1 MTDQIMNE
9 NRALNNNTPP
19 ERKKPNPGLRLGIP
33 IMLLVTMLFIAM
45 LVTGDEGDSF
55 FVFTAIFW
63 FPILLIGLGI
73 FIFHIVR
80 QCKPDKRNSF
90 SRAIVIWGIANILL
104 LAAVLIHD
112 SRKSDKVDAK
122 HLVAHYVKHEREI
135 WDAAEYARSAMDSG
149 AWMRLEFDGK
159 QVEMFHTRPAGNTVS
174 NNWREYHGSTL
185 DADSIGKRIGLTH
198 DEIEGIRQRLEAAGC
213 ISIELTNYG
222 SVDSVTYDYF
232 KEKHPVSDVDYIII
246 GRCRYMMSMY
256 FYDLYKHPMSD
267 TLWNKLL
274 LDDVTSIPICDTMAL
289 EYGSPAF
296 GDISY
301 PQRDKIIK
309 QLNIKKR

>member
-1 MTDQIMNE
+1 MDEKQIPNK
-9 NRALNNNTPP
+9 NTPP
-19 ERKKPNPGLRLGIP
+19 KRKKPNPGLRLGIP
-33 IMLLVTMLFIAM
+33 VMLLVTVLIVAM
-45 LVTGDEGDSF
+45 LVTGDEGDLF

-63 FPILLIGLGI
+63 FPILLIGLGV

-80 QCKPDKRNSF
+80 QCKPYKKNSF
-90 SRAIVIWGIANILL
+90 SRAVVIWGIANILL
-104 LAAVLIHD
+104 FAAVLIHD
-112 SRKSDKVDAK
+112 SHKSSTVDAK

-135 WDAAEYARSAMDSG
+135 WEAAEYARSSMDSG
-149 AWMRLEFDGK
+149 AWMRLEFDGNK
-159 QVEMFHTRPAGNTVS
+159 VEIFHTKPAGDIVS
-174 NNWREYHGSTL
+174 NNWREHHGPSL
-185 DADSIGKRIGLTH
+185 DADSIGSRIGLTH

-222 SVDSVTYDYF
+222 SVDSVTSDYS
-232 KEKHPVSDVDYIII
+232 KETHPVSDVDYIII

-256 FYDLYKHPMSD
+256 FYDLYRHPMSD
-267 TLWNKLL
+267 TLWNRLL
-274 LDDVTSIPICDTMAL
+274 LDDVECIPVCDTMAL